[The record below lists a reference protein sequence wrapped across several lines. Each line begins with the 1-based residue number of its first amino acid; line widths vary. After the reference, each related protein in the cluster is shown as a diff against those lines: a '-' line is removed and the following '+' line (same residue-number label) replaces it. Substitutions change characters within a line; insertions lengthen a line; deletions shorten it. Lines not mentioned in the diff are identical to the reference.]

1 MCSHLNPFASGNA
14 VASGRRAYVLVYLV
28 GLGTVSATC
37 VIAQMSILDH
47 LVWEKV
53 LSWKKSFYVGMP
65 KY

>member
-14 VASGRRAYVLVYLV
+14 VASGRRACVLVYLTSF
-28 GLGTVSATC
+28 GTVSATC
-37 VIAQMSILDH
+37 VTARMSIIDR

-65 KY
+65 KC